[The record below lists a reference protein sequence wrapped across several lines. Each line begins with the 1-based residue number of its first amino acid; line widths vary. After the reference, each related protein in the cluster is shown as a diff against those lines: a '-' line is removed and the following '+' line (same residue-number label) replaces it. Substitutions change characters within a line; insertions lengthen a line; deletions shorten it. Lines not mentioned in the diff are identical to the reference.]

1 MEISQLSHLALLHIH
16 YDILVDLDK
25 VVDRYTLNWN
35 LFCTEFQLCL
45 MKFVL
50 FMVLITLTLFI
61 RMTTIVVMN
70 IGTLITNDDYS
81 RHGHHRVVSA
91 LYPAAM

>member
-45 MKFVL
+45 IKFV
-50 FMVLITLTLFI
+50 VLIT
-61 RMTTIVVMN
+61 
-70 IGTLITNDDYS
+70 
-81 RHGHHRVVSA
+81 
-91 LYPAAM
+91 PE